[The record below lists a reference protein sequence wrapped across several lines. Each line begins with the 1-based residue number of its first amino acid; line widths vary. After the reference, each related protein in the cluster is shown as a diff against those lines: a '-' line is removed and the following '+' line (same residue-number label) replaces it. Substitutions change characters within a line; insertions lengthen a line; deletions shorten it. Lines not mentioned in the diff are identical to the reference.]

1 MTILTM
7 TEEQYQ
13 AHQNRVKP
21 SREEVSVLVGGK
33 KSKYGNKRVIVDGL
47 KFDSKREAARYLELK
62 AMQEAGEISRLRLQ
76 PHLPCDVNGHH
87 VCTYVADFS
96 YVKRDEKRETFEDSK
111 GHRTALYILKKK
123 LVFACHGIE
132 IQEV

>member
-1 MTILTM
+1 M

-62 AMQEAGEISRLRLQ
+62 AMQEAGEISKLRLQ
-76 PHLPCDVNGHH
+76 PCYPIVINGVKVCD
-87 VCTYVADFS
+87 YYADFS
-96 YVKRDEKRETFEDSK
+96 YDRKSGESVVEDAKGMKTKEYRLKNKLMRAVHSIDVRE
-111 GHRTALYILKKK
+111 
-123 LVFACHGIE
+123 V
-132 IQEV
+132 